1 MSAEQAVW
9 EQAGFEEA
17 YSARER
23 QERLRTGKVACAL
36 VVFLMP
42 AGITLDL
49 IVYPDRWFYF
59 LQLRLLCSALAGG
72 LWFVHTRPLGWRYYR
87 FLGIPIA
94 ILPAFFIAWMIA
106 VTEGPLSPY
115 YAGLILILL
124 AVNAVVHWSTTES
137 CIAIAV
143 LLLLYLAA
151 CLPWDLDGAPGIFF
165 NNIYFLVLTG
175 IIVVVGN
182 HLYNQLHFREFALRF
197 ELDQNRKKLEKTNRQ
212 LVELDEIKSRF
223 FANIS
228 HELRTP
234 LTLMLAPLES
244 LIQERGSSFDLQ
256 VRELLVIMQGNGLR
270 LLKLIN
276 DLLDLVRLESGK
288 MDVKR
293 EPVTMEP
300 FLRGL
305 SNAISKTAED
315 RGVRLETT
323 VDAGLRAALTDSD
336 KLEKILL
343 NLLFNALKFT
353 PAGGVVQLK
362 ASTQNGEM
370 VLAVSDTGVG
380 ISDEK
385 MPYVFDRFWQA
396 DTSSQRKYHG
406 VGIGL
411 ALVKELVE
419 VQGGTVGVSS
429 QVGRGSV
436 FTVRLPYR
444 ESEPKTFPMSSTVEN
459 HTKPQ
464 DSRIAN
470 DHPAGVDGTWLK
482 SLHRHAE
489 LVPPMTPLRELL
501 RPMEFF
507 TSNGPPRVLVAD
519 DEPDMLRYLKSQLG
533 HNFQV
538 IEAGDGQQAIDKA
551 SQFLPDV
558 ILCDMMM
565 PEKDG
570 LEVCRDLRR
579 RTSTEAIPILMLTA
593 RADEE
598 TKLAVLSAGANDF
611 VTKPFSTTELSLRLK
626 NLADAHHLQREL
638 ARKNQILE
646 ATLEQLKETEAQ
658 LVHSEKLASLGRMS
672 AGIIHEINNPLNFA
686 KVALFTLQRMAGSL
700 AEVEKAEFLDVLR
713 DIEGGVNR
721 INYIVSD
728 LRAFARADV
737 TENET
742 VPVLKVIDSA
752 LRFLSHEW
760 RDRVQIEKDIPEG
773 QTIWANRNQATQVLV
788 NLLQNALDTL
798 KSKTFPD
805 TGPTIWLRGVEV
817 DGESVITVRDNGEG
831 IPPENLP
838 KIFDPFFTTKDV
850 GAGMGLG
857 LSICYR
863 LMQQHGGRIDVRSE
877 PGQYSE
883 FRLSF
888 RRREDNVVKC
898 TRA

>member
-1 MSAEQAVW
+1 MSGDKAIW
-9 EQAGFEEA
+9 GQAGFAEA
-17 YSARER
+17 YSTRER
-23 QERLRTGKVACAL
+23 QERLSSGKVACAL

-42 AGITLDL
+42 AGISLDL
-49 IVYPDRWFYF
+49 FVYPDRWLYF
-59 LQLRLLCSALAGG
+59 LILRLLCAALAGA
-72 LWFVHTRPLGWRYYR
+72 LWFVHTRPVGQRYYR

-106 VTEGPLSPY
+106 VSEGPFSPY

-137 CIAIAV
+137 FIAIAI
-143 LLLLYLAA
+143 LLLLYFAA
-151 CLPWDLDGAPGIFF
+151 CLPWDLHGAPGIFF

-182 HLYNQLHFREFALRF
+182 HLYNQLRFREFALRF
-197 ELDQNRKKLEKTNRQ
+197 ELDQNRRMLEETNRK
-212 LVELDEIKSRF
+212 LVELDQVKSRF

-234 LTLMLAPLES
+234 LTLLLAPLES
-244 LIQERGSSFDLQ
+244 LLQKRGSSFDPQ
-256 VRELLVIMQGNGLR
+256 TRELLTIMQSNGLR

-288 MDVKR
+288 MEVKL
-293 EPVTMEP
+293 EPVAMEP

-305 SNAISKTAED
+305 SNAINKTAED
-315 RGVRLETT
+315 RGVRLETS
-323 VDAGLRAALTDSD
+323 VDPSLRTASADSD

-353 PAGGVVQLK
+353 PAGGVVRLT
-362 ASTQNGEM
+362 ASRQDGEM
-370 VLAVSDTGVG
+370 LLVVSDTGVG

-385 MPYVFDRFWQA
+385 VPYIFDRFWQA
-396 DTSSQRKYHG
+396 DSSSQRKYHG

-419 VQGGTVGVSS
+419 VQGGTVEVST
-429 QVGRGSV
+429 QVDRGSV

-444 ESEPKTFPMSSTVEN
+444 ESEQSDFSLLAAGQRNGELVS
-459 HTKPQ
+459 Q
-464 DSRIAN
+464 SAN
-470 DHPAGVDGTWLK
+470 DGADAGGPEHNN
-482 SLHRHAE
+482 LHRHAE
-489 LVPPMTPLRELL
+489 LVSPVIPIRELL
-501 RPMEFF
+501 RPMEFL
-507 TSNGPPRVLVAD
+507 TRNGPARVLVAD
-519 DEPDMLRYLKSQLG
+519 DEPDMLRYLKSQLA

-538 IEAGDGQQAIDKA
+538 IEAGDGQQAVDKA

-565 PEKDG
+565 PDKDG
-570 LEVCRDLRR
+570 LEVCRELRQK
-579 RTSTEAIPILMLTA
+579 TSTQALPILMLTA

-611 VTKPFSTTELSLRLK
+611 VTKPFSTTELIVRLK
-626 NLADAHHLQREL
+626 NLADAHHLQQEL

-646 ATLEQLKETEAQ
+646 ATLEQLKETEGQ

-686 KVALFTLQRMAGSL
+686 KTGLFTLTRMAGSL
-700 AEVEKAEFLDVLR
+700 AETEKAEFLDVLR
-713 DIEGGVNR
+713 DMEGGINR
-721 INYIVSD
+721 IIHIVSD
-728 LRAFARADV
+728 LRTFTRPDV
-737 TENET
+737 AALET
-742 VPVLKVIDSA
+742 VPVLKIVESA

-760 RDRVQIEKDIPEG
+760 RDKVQIEMDIPESL
-773 QTIWANRNQATQVLV
+773 TLWANRNQATQVLV

-798 KSKTFPD
+798 KSKTFAD
-805 TGPTIWLRGVEV
+805 SGPMIQLSGVEEY
-817 DGESVITVRDNGEG
+817 GNTVITVRDNGEG

-863 LMQQHGGRIDVRSE
+863 IMQQHGGRIDVRSE
-877 PGQYSE
+877 PGEYSE
-883 FRLSF
+883 FKLSF
-888 RRREDNVVKC
+888 PRRQENALEY

>member
-1 MSAEQAVW
+1 
-9 EQAGFEEA
+9 
-17 YSARER
+17 
-23 QERLRTGKVACAL
+23 
-36 VVFLMP
+36 MP
-42 AGITLDL
+42 AGITLDFF
-49 IVYPDRWFYF
+49 VYPDQLSYF
-59 LQLRLLCSALAGG
+59 LVLRLFCAALAGV
-72 LWFVHTRPLGWRYYR
+72 LWFVHFRPFGQRYYR
-87 FLGIPIA
+87 FLGIPVA

-137 CIAIAV
+137 FIAIAT
-143 LLLLYLAA
+143 LLLLYFAA
-151 CLPWDLDGAPGIFF
+151 CLPWDLDSAPGIFF

-182 HLYNQLHFREFALRF
+182 HLYNQLRFREFALRF
-197 ELDQNRKKLEKTNRQ
+197 ELDQSRRMLEETNRKLI
-212 LVELDEIKSRF
+212 ELDQTKNRF

-244 LIQERGSSFDLQ
+244 LIQQRGSSSDPQ
-256 VRELLVIMQGNGLR
+256 SRELLTIMQSNGLR

-288 MDVKR
+288 MEVKL
-293 EPVTMEP
+293 EPVAMGQ

-305 SNAISKTAED
+305 SNAINKTAED
-315 RGVRLETT
+315 RGVKLETG
-323 VDAGLRAALTDSD
+323 VDPSLGTALADSD

-353 PAGGVVQLK
+353 PAGGMVRLT
-362 ASTQNGEM
+362 ASRQDGEM

-385 MPYVFDRFWQA
+385 VPYIFERFWQA
-396 DTSSQRKYHG
+396 DTSSQRKYRG

-419 VQGGTVGVSS
+419 VQGGAIEVHS
-429 QVGRGSV
+429 QVDRGSV
-436 FTVRLPYR
+436 FTVHLPYR
-444 ESEPKTFPMSSTVEN
+444 ESEQADLSAPSAAVSDGEQSTPQNGNGSPDAGGAWREN
-459 HTKPQ
+459 RRRNGEIVSPIIPIR
-464 DSRIAN
+464 D
-470 DHPAGVDGTWLK
+470 
-482 SLHRHAE
+482 
-489 LVPPMTPLRELL
+489 LL
-501 RPMEFF
+501 RPMELL
-507 TSNGPPRVLVAD
+507 TPSGPARLLVAD
-519 DEPDMLRYLKSQLG
+519 DEPDMLRYLKSQLA
-533 HNFQV
+533 HHFQV
-538 IEAGDGQQAIDKA
+538 IEASDGRQAFDKA

-565 PEKDG
+565 PDKDG
-570 LEVCRDLRR
+570 LEVCRELRKK
-579 RTSTEAIPILMLTA
+579 TSTQALPILMLTA

-611 VTKPFSTTELSLRLK
+611 VTKPFSTTELIVRLK
-626 NLADAHHLQREL
+626 NLAEAHRLQQEL

-646 ATLEQLKETEAQ
+646 ATLEQLKETEGQ

-686 KVALFTLQRMAGSL
+686 KTGLFTLKRMAQSF
-700 AEVEKAEFLDVLR
+700 AEEQKTEFLDILR
-713 DIEGGVNR
+713 DMEGGINR
-721 INYIVSD
+721 IIHIVSD
-728 LRAFARADV
+728 LRTFTRPDIG
-737 TENET
+737 TLET
-742 VPVLKVIDSA
+742 VPVSKVVESA

-760 RDRVQIEKDIPEG
+760 RDKVKIEKDIPE
-773 QTIWANRNQATQVLV
+773 TLTLWANRNQATQVLV
-788 NLLQNALDTL
+788 NLLQNALDAL
-798 KSKTFPD
+798 NSKTFAD
-805 TGPTIWLRGVEV
+805 SGPMIRLSGIEECGNT
-817 DGESVITVRDNGEG
+817 VIVVRDNGQG

-863 LMQQHGGRIDVRSE
+863 IMQQHGGRIDVRSD
-877 PGQYSE
+877 PGEFSE
-883 FRLSF
+883 FKLSF
-888 RRREDNVVKC
+888 PCRKENAPEYA
-898 TRA
+898 RA

>member
-1 MSAEQAVW
+1 MSADQAIW
-9 EQAGFEEA
+9 RQPGFEEA

-23 QERLRTGKVACAL
+23 QERLSSGKVACAL
-36 VVFLMP
+36 VVILMP

-49 IVYPDRWFYF
+49 FVYPDRWVYF
-59 LQLRLLCSALAGG
+59 LQLRLLCSALAGA
-72 LWFVHTRPLGWRYYR
+72 LWFVHTRPLGRRYYR

-94 ILPAFFIAWMIA
+94 ILPACFIAWMIA

-124 AVNAVVHWSTTES
+124 AVNAVVRWSATES
-137 CIAIAV
+137 FIAIVV

-151 CLPWDLDGAPGIFF
+151 CLPWNLGGAAGSFF

-175 IIVVVGN
+175 IIVMVGN
-182 HLYNQLHFREFALRF
+182 HLYNQLRFREFVLSF
-197 ELDQNRKKLEKTNRQ
+197 ELDQNRKKLEETNRK
-212 LVELDEIKSRF
+212 LVELDQIKSRF

-234 LTLMLAPLES
+234 LTLLLAPLES
-244 LIQERGSSFDLQ
+244 LIQERGSSFGPQ
-256 VRELLVIMQGNGLR
+256 IQELLVIMQGNGLR

-288 MDVKR
+288 MEVKP
-293 EPVTMEP
+293 EPVAMEP

-305 SNAISKTAED
+305 SNAIRKTAED
-315 RGVRLETT
+315 RGVRLETNI
-323 VDAGLRAALTDSD
+323 DSGLSTALTDSD

-353 PAGGVVQLK
+353 PAGGVVQLE

-385 MPYVFDRFWQA
+385 VPYVFDRFWQA
-396 DTSSQRKYHG
+396 DTSSQRKYQG

-419 VQGGTVGVSS
+419 VQGGTVSVSS
-429 QVGRGSV
+429 KVGRGSV

-444 ESEPKTFPMSSTVEN
+444 AADQSKLPLPSTSEN
-459 HTKPQ
+459 HLEPQ
-464 DSRIAN
+464 ALGITSHGPGAN
-470 DHPAGVDGTWLK
+470 GNWLK
-482 SLHRHAE
+482 NLHRHAE
-489 LVPPMTPLRELL
+489 LVPPMTPLRDLL

-507 TSNGPPRVLVAD
+507 TTNGPPRVLIAD
-519 DEPDMLRYLKSQLG
+519 DEPDMLRYLRSQLSQ
-533 HNFQV
+533 NFQV
-538 IEAGDGQQAIDKA
+538 IEAVDGQQAVDKA
-551 SQFLPDV
+551 RQFLPDV

-570 LEVCRDLRR
+570 LEVCRELRQ

-611 VTKPFSTTELSLRLK
+611 VSKPFSTTEVSVRLK
-626 NLADAHHLQREL
+626 NLADAHHLQQEL
-638 ARKNQILE
+638 SRKNQILE
-646 ATLEQLKETEAQ
+646 ATLEQLKETEGQ

-686 KVALFTLQRMAGSL
+686 KTGLFTLKRMAESL
-700 AEVEKAEFLDVLR
+700 ADEEKGEFLAVLR
-713 DIEGGVNR
+713 DMEGGVNR
-721 INYIVSD
+721 IIHIVSD
-728 LRAFARADV
+728 LRTFTRPDV
-737 TENET
+737 NELET
-742 VPVLKVIDSA
+742 VPVVKIIDSA

-760 RDRVQIEKDIPEG
+760 RDKVHIEKDIQEG
-773 QTIWANRNQATQVLV
+773 HTIWANRNQATQVLV
-788 NLLQNALDTL
+788 NLLQNALDSV
-798 KSKTFPD
+798 KSKAFSD
-805 TGPTIWLRGVEV
+805 IGPTIWLRSVEL

-831 IPPENLP
+831 IAPETLP

-863 LMQQHGGRIDVRSE
+863 IMQQHGGKIDVRSE
-877 PGQYSE
+877 RGEYSE
-883 FRLSF
+883 FKLSF
-888 RRREDNVVKC
+888 PRGEDH
-898 TRA
+898 ADLSAAL

>member
-1 MSAEQAVW
+1 MGADQTPWA
-9 EQAGFEEA
+9 QPGFAEA
-17 YSARER
+17 YAARQR

-49 IVYPDRWFYF
+49 FVYPERWFYF
-59 LQLRLLCSALAGG
+59 LQLRLLCSALAGA
-72 LWFVHTRPLGWRYYR
+72 LWCVHGRPLGERYYR

-106 VTEGPLSPY
+106 VTEGALSPY

-137 CIAIAV
+137 VIAIAV
-143 LLLLYLAA
+143 LLLLYFAA
-151 CLPWDLDGAPGIFF
+151 CWEWDLDAAHGIFF
-165 NNIYFLVLTG
+165 NNVYFLVLTG

-182 HLYNQLHFREFALRF
+182 HLYNRLRFREFALSF
-197 ELDQNRKKLEKTNRQ
+197 ELDQNRKTLEETNQ
-212 LVELDEIKSRF
+212 KLVELDQTKSRF

-234 LTLMLAPLES
+234 LTLLLAPLES
-244 LIQERGSSFDLQ
+244 LIRDRCASFDPQ
-256 VRELLVIMQGNGLR
+256 IRELLVIMQGNGLR

-288 MDVKR
+288 MEVKL
-293 EPVTMEP
+293 EPLAVES

-305 SNAISKTAED
+305 SNAIRKAAED

-323 VDAGLRAALTDSD
+323 VAADLGVALADSD

-353 PAGGVVQLK
+353 PAGGVVQLQ
-362 ASTQNGEM
+362 AARQDGQM
-370 VLAVSDTGVG
+370 VLAVSDTGAG
-380 ISDEK
+380 ISDDK
-385 MPYVFDRFWQA
+385 VPYIFDRFWQA
-396 DTSSQRKYHG
+396 DTSSQRKNHG

-419 VQGGTVGVSS
+419 VQGGTVEVSS
-429 QVGRGSV
+429 QVDRGSV

-444 ESEPKTFPMSSTVEN
+444 ETEQKPPLADARPGEAPVSTN
-459 HTKPQ
+459 GPG
-464 DSRIAN
+464 A
-470 DHPAGVDGTWLK
+470 DGAEYR
-482 SLHRHAE
+482 SLHRNAE
-489 LVPPMTPLRELL
+489 LMPPMIPLRDLL

-507 TSNGPPRVLVAD
+507 TQNGPARILVAD
-519 DEPDMLRYLKSQLG
+519 DEPDMLRYLKSQLS
-533 HNFQV
+533 HDFQV
-538 IEAGDGQQAIDKA
+538 IEAGDGQQAVEKA
-551 SQFLPDV
+551 CQFLPDV

-565 PEKDG
+565 PGKDG
-570 LEVCRDLRR
+570 FEVCHDLRE
-579 RTSTEAIPILMLTA
+579 RTSTRAIPILMLTA

-611 VTKPFSTTELSLRLK
+611 VTKPFSTTELLLRLK
-626 NLADAHHLQREL
+626 NLADAHHLQQEL
-638 ARKNQILE
+638 ARKNQILQ

-686 KVALFTLQRMAGSL
+686 KTGLFTLKRMVASL
-700 AEVEKAEFLDVLR
+700 LGEDKTEFLDVLR
-713 DIEGGVNR
+713 DMEGGINR
-721 INYIVSD
+721 IIHIVSD
-728 LRAFARADV
+728 LRTFTRPDV
-737 TENET
+737 GLLET
-742 VPVLKVIDSA
+742 VPVLIVVESA
-752 LRFLSHEW
+752 LRFMSHEW
-760 RDRVQIEKDIPEG
+760 RDKVRIEKNIPEAL
-773 QTIWANRNQATQVLV
+773 TIQANRNQATQVLV
-788 NLLQNALDTL
+788 NLLQNALDAL
-798 KSKTFPD
+798 RNKTFVD
-805 TGPTIWLRGVEV
+805 DRPTIWLGAVQGPS
-817 DGESVITVRDNGEG
+817 DTIITVRDNGEG
-831 IPPENLP
+831 IAPENLP

-857 LSICYR
+857 LSISYR
-863 LMQQHGGRIDVRSE
+863 IMQQHGGRIDASSE
-877 PGQYSE
+877 PGEYSE
-883 FRLSF
+883 FKLF
-888 RRREDNVVKC
+888 FPRREENALEL